1 MIFRDDKTRMSWEY
15 FLRSKDEPPD
25 MLEQWLT
32 GIRLHGIP
40 EIIRSHDASELNGGK
55 FNEIC
60 RKQRIKQEFTLAD
73 KPQLNGVADRGL
85 TLIDKLTK
93 ACAFQAR
100 VSFKVVPFPTTVP
113 LWPEAHNHACD
124 VFNRTATSSNPG
136 CKSPYEMWYG
146 EKPPPTMLEWLQLCF
161 YRAKRDRKIDAQ
173 AKPGYIF
180 SWPRN

>member
-60 RKQRIKQEFTLAD
+60 RKQRIKQEFTSAD
-73 KPQLNGVADRGL
+73 RPQLNSVAERGL
-85 TLIDKLTK
+85 TPVDERAK
-93 ACAFQAR
+93 AFDFQAR
-100 VSFKVVPFPTTVP
+100 VSFKDITDFT
-113 LWPEAHNHACD
+113 N
-124 VFNRTATSSNPG
+124 
-136 CKSPYEMWYG
+136 
-146 EKPPPTMLEWLQLCF
+146 KPSLTPCPIAM
-161 YRAKRDRKIDAQ
+161 YSA
-173 AKPGYIF
+173 
-180 SWPRN
+180 